1 MTNHEPILPQ
11 PLDDLGQPI
20 ARAPGTPQD
29 AAADASPEA
38 PLEAS
43 PAAPPEP
50 PAAASPP
57 AGAPPTSAMAERM
70 RSLVSQVSASPAID
84 ETTSRVIGLQHAVS
98 ELATR
103 MGKIETQ
110 LRELAAELAARSTPA
125 QEREEITRAMHAA
138 LEQSMRAAVEQVLL
152 MQVPKL
158 LAVEAAKAATASEQ
172 RVTEHVD
179 EAVLAL
185 AEALLTSRSR
195 PAAVPAPAAGTPA
208 GEPPEPVKAKEAK
221 DAKEA
226 REAREAREAKPPKPK
241 VTRAQANGTKPP
253 AEPQPASPPQAPATT
268 PEAASA
274 PPRSSI
280 GELLEDDDY
289 VPPVRNREPHPPA
302 EPAQSAPQPV
312 AREAGRRRGWWRGS
326 E

>member
-1 MTNHEPILPQ
+1 MTSNDPILPR
-11 PLDDLGQPI
+11 PLDERAQPD
-20 ARAPGTPQD
+20 ATPVPAVPG
-29 AAADASPEA
+29 
-38 PLEAS
+38 
-43 PAAPPEP
+43 
-50 PAAASPP
+50 
-57 AGAPPTSAMAERM
+57 MAERM
-70 RSLVSQVSASPAID
+70 RSLVSQVSADPTID

-138 LEQSMRAAVEQVLL
+138 LEQSMRAAVEQVVL

-158 LAVEAAKAATASEQ
+158 LAAEAAKAATASEQ

-185 AEALLTSRSR
+185 AEALLTTRQR
-195 PAAVPAPAAGTPA
+195 PAAAPAT
-208 GEPPEPVKAKEAK
+208 GEPPGPVRAKAPKE
-221 DAKEA
+221 
-226 REAREAREAKPPKPK
+226 PKPK
-241 VTRAQANGTKPP
+241 VAKTPANGARPTND
-253 AEPQPASPPQAPATT
+253 ATNDATNGATNGVQPAAPPEPAAPA
-268 PEAASA
+268 
-274 PPRSSI
+274 RSSI

-289 VPPVRNREPHPPA
+289 VPPARHREPVAPS
-302 EPAQSAPQPV
+302 EPGESAAAPV
-312 AREAGRRRGWWRGS
+312 PEETGRRRGWWRGS